1 MYWLSGLSFIQ
12 LNSIAKIT
20 TTLLAGARLKDQR
33 RWVDVQNKQ
42 ANKKGHHK
50 LSQNNHVTEKTTQA
64 SGRN

>member
-1 MYWLSGLSFIQ
+1 MTFWTLLF
-12 LNSIAKIT
+12 SIEFYSQK
-20 TTLLAGARLKDQR
+20 TTLVAGARLKDQR

-50 LSQNNHVTEKTTQA
+50 LSQNNHVSEKTTLA